1 MSSFCLQVQLS
12 SDPIS
17 GLAMTPDEQ
26 HIFAAAEDG
35 NLSLLDLRKAGA
47 VVSKASCKT
56 PLLCCQ
62 TDGQTAVAGGQNGE
76 VSVAQRAKS

>member
-1 MSSFCLQVQLS
+1 MQVQVS

-17 GLAMTPDEQ
+17 GLGMTPDEQ

-35 NLSLLDLRKAGA
+35 NLTLLDLRKAGR
-47 VVSKASCKT
+47 VVSKTSCRT

-76 VSVAQRAKS
+76 VSVAQHGRL